1 MGDDQ
6 GAWPREPSLSTKLP
20 DVVRT
25 AFALEALLKAGN
37 DVDALLVE
45 QGIRWLLKV
54 QNKSDDDDDD
64 DGGWSFSMWYRQ

>member
-37 DVDALLVE
+37 DVDALPVE

-54 QNKSDDDDDD
+54 QNKSDDD
-64 DGGWSFSMWYRQ
+64 GGWSFSMWYRQ